1 MNKEEQ
7 LLQEAVE
14 YVSNYEGY
22 GWTPHEGSPV
32 FYAMVYSY
40 IAGAESRENGDIECL
55 GINEERENKWANMV
69 SLLGVNQNSRSNKWK
84 PN

>member
-7 LLQEAVE
+7 LIQEAVE

-32 FYAMVYSY
+32 FTQWFIVT
-40 IAGAESRENGDIECL
+40 
-55 GINEERENKWANMV
+55 
-69 SLLGVNQNSRSNKWK
+69 
-84 PN
+84 

>member
-1 MNKEEQ
+1 MFRNKRGDIMNKEEQ
-7 LLQEAVE
+7 LIQEAVE

-40 IAGAESRENGDIECL
+40 IAGAESRE
-55 GINEERENKWANMV
+55 KANC
-69 SLLGVNQNSRSNKWK
+69 KTEK
-84 PN
+84 EKE

>member
-1 MNKEEQ
+1 MAQRKANKGDIMNKEEQ
-7 LLQEAVE
+7 LIQEAVE

-40 IAGAESRENGDIECL
+40 IAGAESRE
-55 GINEERENKWANMV
+55 KAN
-69 SLLGVNQNSRSNKWK
+69 RKTEK
-84 PN
+84 EKE